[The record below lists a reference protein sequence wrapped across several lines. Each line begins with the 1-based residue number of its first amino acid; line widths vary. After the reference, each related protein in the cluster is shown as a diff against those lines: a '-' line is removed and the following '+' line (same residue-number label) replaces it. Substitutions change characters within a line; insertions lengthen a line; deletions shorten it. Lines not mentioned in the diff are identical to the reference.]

1 LTDQKKREDLQEAD
15 RRKDEFLATLAHEL
29 RNPLAPI
36 RNALQIIR
44 LAGDNAQA
52 VELAKDV
59 MDRQLRHMVRL
70 VDDLLDVSR
79 ITRGKVE
86 LRKERVDLTKII
98 HSAVETSRPLIEA
111 SGHELTLQLAPEPI
125 WLEADL
131 TRLAQVL
138 SNLLNNSARYTKP
151 NGRILLTSER
161 REGEALVRVCDNGLG
176 IPEDMLP
183 LVFEMFT
190 QVDRPQERSQG
201 GLGIGL
207 SLVRGLVEMHGGKV
221 EAYSDGPGRGS
232 EFVVRLPL
240 LTEEPERQEVQAPDG
255 QTQKATAP
263 HARRILIVEDNRD
276 GADSLALLLELMGNN
291 VRTVYDGASALEAA
305 TEYRPDVVLLDIGLP
320 GRDGYE
326 VAREIRASPHLN
338 GVVLIAQTGWGQE
351 EDYRRTTEAGFNHHL
366 VKPVDP
372 QKLKEL
378 LATMPNHH

>member
-1 LTDQKKREDLQEAD
+1 LTEGDALCMVVTDLTDQKRREDLQEAN
-15 RRKDEFLATLAHEL
+15 RRKDEFLAMLAHEL

-36 RNALQIIR
+36 RNALQILR
-44 LAGDNAQA
+44 LPGVNAEI
-52 VELAKDV
+52 VEQAKDV

-98 HSAVETSRPLIEA
+98 QSAVETSRPLIEA
-111 SGHELTLQLAPEPI
+111 SGHELKVQLAPEPI

-207 SLVRGLVEMHGGKV
+207 SL
-221 EAYSDGPGRGS
+221 D
-232 EFVVRLPL
+232 
-240 LTEEPERQEVQAPDG
+240 
-255 QTQKATAP
+255 
-263 HARRILIVEDNRD
+263 ARRQGGSPQRRPRPRQRIRRAPAAAD
-276 GADSLALLLELMGNN
+276 GGAETP
-291 VRTVYDGASALEAA
+291 RGASAGGPNQKSYGPA
-305 TEYRPDVVLLDIGLP
+305 RPAHSDRGRQPRRRRQP
-320 GRDGYE
+320 GPLVGAY
-326 VAREIRASPHLN
+326 
-338 GVVLIAQTGWGQE
+338 GQ
-351 EDYRRTTEAGFNHHL
+351 
-366 VKPVDP
+366 
-372 QKLKEL
+372 
-378 LATMPNHH
+378 